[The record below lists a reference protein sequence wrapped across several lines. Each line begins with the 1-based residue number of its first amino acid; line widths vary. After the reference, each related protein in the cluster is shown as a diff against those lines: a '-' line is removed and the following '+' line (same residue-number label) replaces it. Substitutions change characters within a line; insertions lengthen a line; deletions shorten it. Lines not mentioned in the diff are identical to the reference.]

1 VELWQRLGELHPKL
15 VQFPLVLLLMGL
27 LFDLGG
33 LVGRS
38 RQAHWAGKR
47 LTVVGTL
54 GLLFAFIC
62 GIYAEIWAG
71 RAGVP
76 QHPIEYHE
84 LMANLA
90 SWGFVILLAWRLFLV
105 PAQRRRMGVY
115 IGLGLGW
122 YALLALTAYL
132 GGLLVFAYGAGVT
145 GASANT
151 VLSMDDLNTLAC
163 RQTDE
168 NLRYSEWMH
177 HIFGWMTLGL
187 AASLLAQAIWPK
199 HAGKLK
205 WIVPAFLLGGGTF
218 LLFKADTDLYALTD
232 MRQWASRE
240 VQLHKALALI
250 MMVMGGVGMKR
261 VFAKSPTAKRH
272 AHNLEQSAVSDGDE
286 RALMALS
293 ATDDRAAHASA
304 MTDAPAGPPR
314 YQESGALGVAETH
327 LEAPLGDDAPST
339 DLPPTAPAKGADS
352 RLVAVLALIGGSL
365 LFTHVHGVAPYANVA
380 AGVYI
385 AHVVLGAVALAI
397 GATRIAQD
405 KFPRWR
411 RGLAIAFG
419 GFMAVES
426 LLLISYNEGL
436 PWYIGYGTY
445 NRWAPGDD
453 AHVGNVVI
461 APYGNVRAALAVD
474 PKTGRA
480 LVDVLDKQT
489 GTPVALPADRPL
501 KLLVT
506 NGYRE
511 TAVELAAANGAAQAS
526 HFEGAAELLK
536 VTPAFSARLALPLD
550 GKDVMGY
557 FDPWVTPVIAAVPP
571 NELALFEC
579 PMHEG
584 IRSEKAGECPL
595 CGMQLVAINRAPRP
609 ADVLHDPAYTL
620 AARTDA
626 VDTTATLHLH
636 ILKDGAPVPLARVH
650 GELMHVI
657 VVSEDL
663 AYFDHVHPVP
673 EGDGFALTYRFP
685 RDGRY
690 AMFLDVT
697 PQGDR
702 QQVFRRAI
710 AVSGKSFALA
720 NGDTRPTP
728 ADGWNPPALSLD
740 SPGAKLITPI
750 TCGATPQTQAP
761 LDKHLPP
768 AAQPPRPPVLVE
780 LVSQPRALY
789 AGLESTLLFRL
800 SDAQGKPLTD
810 LAPYIGAMGH
820 CVVVSEDSATYLHS
834 HPEQLMTPAPDERG
848 GPVVAFHTLFPKP
861 GVYRV
866 WGQFRRP
873 GREGQG
879 GPGGS
884 DDLIIADFTVEVKK
898 PWVPAKVVNF
908 FVD

>member
-1 VELWQRLGELHPKL
+1 MELWQRLGELHPKL
-15 VQFPLVLLLMGL
+15 VQFPLVLLLVGL

-76 QHPIEYHE
+76 QGPIEYHE

-105 PAQRRRMGVY
+105 PEQRRRMGVY
-115 IGLGLGW
+115 VGLGLGW
-122 YALLALTAYL
+122 YGLLALTAYL

-151 VLSMDDLNTLAC
+151 VMSLEDLNTLAC

-177 HIFGWMTLGL
+177 HIFGWMTVGL

-199 HAGKLK
+199 QAGKLK
-205 WIVPAFLLGGGTF
+205 WIVPGFLLAGGVF
-218 LLFKADTDLYALTD
+218 LLFFADLDLYALTD
-232 MRQWASRE
+232 VRQWASRE

-250 MMVMGGVGMKR
+250 MVVMGGVGLWKTRNSKR
-261 VFAKSPTAKRH
+261 ETRSFGGEGVQGVFARTGGTGAAPEVGAEPV
-272 AHNLEQSAVSDGDE
+272 APGGGAVVGA
-286 RALMALS
+286 RAS
-293 ATDDRAAHASA
+293 N
-304 MTDAPAGPPR
+304 
-314 YQESGALGVAETH
+314 
-327 LEAPLGDDAPST
+327 
-339 DLPPTAPAKGADS
+339 S
-352 RLVAVLALIGGSL
+352 RLVAVLALIGGAL

-405 KFPRWR
+405 KFPRGR
-411 RGLAIAFG
+411 RGLAMVFG
-419 GFMAVES
+419 GLMGVEAV
-426 LLLISYNEGL
+426 LLITYNEGL
-436 PWYIGYGTY
+436 PWYIGYGRY
-445 NRWAPGDD
+445 NRWGPGD
-453 AHVGNVVI
+453 AGQVGNVVV
-461 APYGNVRAALAVD
+461 APYGNVRAALSVD

-480 LVDVLDKQT
+480 VVDVLDKQT
-489 GTPVALPADRPL
+489 DKPVGIAAGEPL
-501 KLLVT
+501 QLLVT

-511 TAVELAAANGAAQAS
+511 TAVPLVAQGKGEAS
-526 HFEGAAELLK
+526 HFEGTAELLK
-536 VTPAFSARLALPLD
+536 VTPAFSARLALPLG
-550 GKDVMGY
+550 GKQVMGY
-557 FDPWVTPVIAAVPP
+557 FDPWVTPVVAAVPP
-571 NELALFEC
+571 NAVAAYEC

-584 IRSEKAGECPL
+584 IRSEKAGACPL
-595 CGMQLVAINRAPRP
+595 CGMQLIAMNQAVRP
-609 ADVLHDPAYTL
+609 AGELHDGAYGLEIKPAWD
-620 AARTDA
+620 DA
-626 VDTTATLHLH
+626 TVTLHLRVV
-636 ILKDGAPVPLARVH
+636 KAGAAAPLARVH

-663 AYFDHVHPVP
+663 NYFDHVHPVA
-673 EGDGFALTYRFP
+673 EGDGYALTYLFP

-690 AMFLDVT
+690 AMYFDVT

-702 QQVFRRAI
+702 NQVFRRMM
-710 AVSGKSFALA
+710 AVSRKTFVLENSDAKVVAGE
-720 NGDTRPTP
+720 N
-728 ADGWNPPALSLD
+728 WNPARLTVDPA
-740 SPGAKLITPI
+740 GAKLVMPVV
-750 TCGATPQTQAP
+750 CGATPQAQAP
-761 LDKHLPP
+761 LDKLAP
-768 AAQPPRPPVLVE
+768 AMQPGAGQHPVAGKGAVMAE

-789 AGLESTLLFRL
+789 AGLHSTLMFRL

-810 LAPYIGAMGH
+810 LGPYIGAMGH
-820 CVVVSEDSATYLHS
+820 CVALSEDSRIYLHS
-834 HPEQLMTPAPDERG
+834 HPEQLMTPLEGERG
-848 GPVVAFHTLFPKP
+848 GPVVAFHTVFPKA

-873 GREGQG
+873 GGAGQG
-879 GPGGS
+879 DTGGSAGGSPRGSAGGS
-884 DDLIIADFTVEVKK
+884 DGLVIADFTVEVRE
-898 PWVPAKVVNF
+898 P
-908 FVD
+908 